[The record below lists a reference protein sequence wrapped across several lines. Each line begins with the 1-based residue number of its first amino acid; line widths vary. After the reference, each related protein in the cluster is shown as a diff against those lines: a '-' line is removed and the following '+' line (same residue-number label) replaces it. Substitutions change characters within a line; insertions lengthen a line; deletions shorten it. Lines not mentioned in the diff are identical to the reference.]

1 MYNYKYKHDE
11 GLFYM
16 GGPIYNCKSKVPLG
30 SSGDGDKHP
39 SCPLINGTV
48 TDTGQAKPHIIKH
61 LHTDWKYAFSYMNTT
76 ITDN

>member
-48 TDTGQAKPHIIKH
+48 TDIKQSKATH
-61 LHTDWKYAFSYMNTT
+61 YQTFTYGFKIRFLICEYS
-76 ITDN
+76 